1 LPDLPARRDITYTGR
16 MNMKKILAMVVAA
29 MMALSFS
36 MVAVA
41 ADKKPVMK
49 NASCAKKA
57 KKGAKKSAKAKD
69 DAAKPAKKGK
79 KEVSGC

>member
-1 LPDLPARRDITYTGR
+1 
-16 MNMKKILAMVVAA
+16 MKKFVTMMVAA

-41 ADKKPVMK
+41 AEKKAFKNQSTVKKDAKKDAKKDKKGEK
-49 NASCAKKA
+49 
-57 KKGAKKSAKAKD
+57 
-69 DAAKPAKKGK
+69 AKPAAKGK

>member
-1 LPDLPARRDITYTGR
+1 MD
-16 MNMKKILAMVVAA
+16 MKKLVAMMVAA
-29 MMALSFS
+29 LMSLSFS

-41 ADKKPVMK
+41 VEKKPVMK
-49 NASCAKKA
+49 NASSAKKA
-57 KKGAKKSAKAKD
+57 AKKDANKGEKTKD

>member
-1 LPDLPARRDITYTGR
+1 MKR
-16 MNMKKILAMVVAA
+16 MILMMAA
-29 MMALSFS
+29 ALAALSFS

-41 ADKKPVMK
+41 AEKKPVMK
-49 NASCAKKA
+49 GMSSAKKA
-57 KKGAKKSAKAKD
+57 AKKDVKKGEKAKD